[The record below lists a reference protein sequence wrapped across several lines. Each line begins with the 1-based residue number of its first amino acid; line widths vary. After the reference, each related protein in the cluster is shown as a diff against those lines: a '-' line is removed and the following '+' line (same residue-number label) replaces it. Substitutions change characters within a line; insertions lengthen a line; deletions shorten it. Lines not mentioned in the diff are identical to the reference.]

1 MSFRKGAFSEGFS
14 LVDVILG
21 ITFFSVFFSMLF
33 FGFSTLVKRQQKVKE
48 EVYSVIEET
57 DRLSETYYI
66 PARMILATA
75 FHSWNL
81 LSR

>member
-1 MSFRKGAFSEGFS
+1 MSFRRGMFSEGFS

-66 PARMILATA
+66 PDE
-75 FHSWNL
+75 
-81 LSR
+81 